1 MTTLRKRDPNWKKT
15 NVSSGQQSPQPTAP
29 LGSSHGHHIG
39 ATWVSQLC
47 TGDTLWQRGGD
58 TGAFKMNGGFMWHLS
73 EDVALD

>member
-1 MTTLRKRDPNWKKT
+1 MTMLRKRDPNWKKT

-47 TGDTLWQRGGD
+47 TGDTL
-58 TGAFKMNGGFMWHLS
+58 
-73 EDVALD
+73 